1 MFLNTLGKNEMYH
14 SVAEIMGTDIEHI
27 KEYVKENA
35 DDIVGCGYNE
45 YCIEN
50 MLLIKLIEK
59 CGTHPQVIDRLIV
72 HHITPRECEE
82 TIWDEGLL
90 TLSHALT
97 KKTALSDYLKELGF
111 EFVFDGKQ
119 IFIYRHGNKVDTA
132 GNHGMTNINMRLG
145 GAGTLNDYNVNG
157 YLFVDAFEI
166 ETVKGWLGSP
176 EFLKSL
182 SIFYNDY
189 NIADGYADNCSN
201 YYVSFE
207 VPLNKIDIE
216 WFDASIDEERK
227 TDILLKYTINALAYS
242 EMRIRPFLPMYNPII
257 FLKRDYDV
265 SKECIRKIWRFKREG
280 SKLVPT
286 DES

>member
-1 MFLNTLGKNEMYH
+1 
-14 SVAEIMGTDIEHI
+14 
-27 KEYVKENA
+27 
-35 DDIVGCGYNE
+35 
-45 YCIEN
+45 
-50 MLLIKLIEK
+50 
-59 CGTHPQVIDRLIV
+59 
-72 HHITPRECEE
+72 
-82 TIWDEGLL
+82 
-90 TLSHALT
+90 
-97 KKTALSDYLKELGF
+97 
-111 EFVFDGKQ
+111 
-119 IFIYRHGNKVDTA
+119 
-132 GNHGMTNINMRLG
+132 MRLG

>member
-1 MFLNTLGKNEMYH
+1 
-14 SVAEIMGTDIEHI
+14 
-27 KEYVKENA
+27 
-35 DDIVGCGYNE
+35 
-45 YCIEN
+45 
-50 MLLIKLIEK
+50 
-59 CGTHPQVIDRLIV
+59 
-72 HHITPRECEE
+72 
-82 TIWDEGLL
+82 
-90 TLSHALT
+90 
-97 KKTALSDYLKELGF
+97 
-111 EFVFDGKQ
+111 
-119 IFIYRHGNKVDTA
+119 
-132 GNHGMTNINMRLG
+132 MTNINMRLG

-257 FLKRDYDV
+257 F
-265 SKECIRKIWRFKREG
+265 
-280 SKLVPT
+280 
-286 DES
+286 